1 MPRKRP
7 QDRLEQLADAALTVF
22 GRTGF
27 RLAQMDD
34 IAAEMGVAKGTLYGY
49 VDSKEALFA
58 LALDSVMRP
67 GPVPPPTLPVTAP
80 GEAELLA
87 RVRDRAAELGAL
99 PVLQAALDRS
109 AGTDVRAELAGVIG
123 ELWDLLAATRRG
135 ADMIERSARDWPEL
149 AEVFYIGFRRDL
161 IARLARYLERG
172 SRRGE
177 LRPAGHSQV
186 TARFV
191 LESVVWFASHR
202 LVDPDS
208 ADIDGE
214 VARTEVTRLLITAL
228 IPDAA
233 GTS

>member
-1 MPRKRP
+1 MPRRRP
-7 QDRLEQLADAALTVF
+7 RDRLDQLADAALTVF

-58 LALDSVMRP
+58 LALESIMRP
-67 GPVPPPTLPVTAP
+67 GSLPLPPLPIAAP
-80 GEAELLA
+80 SEAELLA
-87 RVRDRAAELGAL
+87 RVRDRIAELGAL
-99 PVLQAALDRS
+99 PALQTALARRGPADATS
-109 AGTDVRAELAGVIG
+109 ELARIIG

-149 AEVFYIGFRRDL
+149 AEVFYIGFRRQL
-161 IARLARYLERG
+161 IASLASYLEQG
-172 SRRGE
+172 ARRGE
-177 LRPAGHSQV
+177 LRPVEHSGV

-202 LVDPDS
+202 HGDPDS

-214 VARTEVTRLLITAL
+214 VARAEVTRLLITAL

-233 GTS
+233 SRS